1 MKLGVRAK
9 LFFILIGLIAAAVA
23 LVDVYLTNA
32 LDRQL
37 TDRIRDDL
45 VIRASVVANQAATR
59 LKASDRAA
67 WDALAD
73 ELGRL
78 TESRVTLIARDGAV
92 LGDSEV
98 ATHALP
104 GLENHAARPEILG
117 ALANNRGSS
126 IRYSTTLG
134 QRMMYVAV
142 PFARGEAAGVVRLA
156 MPLTAVDE
164 AVAKVRKSILL
175 ASFFAFLL
183 AVVLAS
189 VAVQLTSKRLRRLT
203 AAARDMAGGDLAVR
217 TRIPGDDEIA
227 ALGSVLDRLAENL
240 SATLER
246 LKAERDLL
254 EAVLSGMQEGIL
266 VLGADG
272 RILLVNPALEAMLS
286 LESDAC
292 GRTVLQALRHADLAT
307 VLERARTGAPATA
320 EIDVADTAPQPRRML
335 VKALRLAGME
345 GRVLAVFVDVTELR
359 RLESIRREFV
369 ANASHELRTPVAS
382 VRAAAETLRYALDDA
397 DAASRFTAIIERN
410 AERLQQLI
418 DDLLELSRIESRD
431 YALNVEPLALAP
443 VVQAA
448 MARYSE
454 RATQRAIAIEMHR
467 DVHAV
472 AVHADRRALDI
483 VIGNLLDNAVKYCS
497 DRAQVAI
504 RAASDGECVRVLV
517 SDSGPG
523 IEPRHLPHLFERF
536 YRVDAG
542 RSREL
547 GGTGLGLAI
556 VKHLVEAMGGTV
568 GVESTV
574 GAGTTFSLSLRA
586 APAATRG
593 VQPAA

>member
-1 MKLGVRAK
+1 VKLGVRAK

-217 TRIPGDDEIA
+217 TR
-227 ALGSVLDRLAENL
+227 
-240 SATLER
+240 
-246 LKAERDLL
+246 
-254 EAVLSGMQEGIL
+254 M
-266 VLGADG
+266 
-272 RILLVNPALEAMLS
+272 AMLS
-286 LESDAC
+286 AQLPDTPEMRNRVVA
-292 GRTVLQALRHADLAT
+292 LQRYRQAGTAAHEGNEVTKFLHRQPLFEFIRH
-307 VLERARTGAPATA
+307 
-320 EIDVADTAPQPRRML
+320 Q
-335 VKALRLAGME
+335 
-345 GRVLAVFVDVTELR
+345 
-359 RLESIRREFV
+359 
-369 ANASHELRTPVAS
+369 
-382 VRAAAETLRYALDDA
+382 
-397 DAASRFTAIIERN
+397 
-410 AERLQQLI
+410 
-418 DDLLELSRIESRD
+418 
-431 YALNVEPLALAP
+431 
-443 VVQAA
+443 
-448 MARYSE
+448 
-454 RATQRAIAIEMHR
+454 
-467 DVHAV
+467 
-472 AVHADRRALDI
+472 
-483 VIGNLLDNAVKYCS
+483 
-497 DRAQVAI
+497 
-504 RAASDGECVRVLV
+504 
-517 SDSGPG
+517 
-523 IEPRHLPHLFERF
+523 RHLRN
-536 YRVDAG
+536 
-542 RSREL
+542 
-547 GGTGLGLAI
+547 
-556 VKHLVEAMGGTV
+556 LV
-568 GVESTV
+568 
-574 GAGTTFSLSLRA
+574 
-586 APAATRG
+586 
-593 VQPAA
+593 

>member
-1 MKLGVRAK
+1 MKLGIRAK
-9 LFFILIGLIAAAVA
+9 LFFVLIGLIAAAVA

-45 VIRASVVANQAATR
+45 VIRATVVADRAAAR
-59 LKASDRAA
+59 LERDRAA

-98 ATHALP
+98 ATRALSA
-104 GLENHAARPEILG
+104 LENHASRPEVVA
-117 ALANNRGSS
+117 ALANKRGSS

-142 PFARGEAAGVVRLA
+142 PFERGKAAGVARVA

-164 AVAKVRKSILL
+164 AIAAVRKSILL
-175 ASFFAFLL
+175 ASFFALL
-183 AVVLAS
+183 LTVVLAS
-189 VAVQLTSKRLRRLT
+189 VAVQLSSTRLRRLT
-203 AAARDMAGGDLAVR
+203 AAARGMAGGDLAVR

-227 ALGSVLDRLAENL
+227 ALGSALDGLAENL

-246 LKAERDLL
+246 LRAERDLL
-254 EAVLSGMQEGIL
+254 DAVLSGMQEGIL
-266 VLGADG
+266 VVDAAG

-286 LESDAC
+286 LEGDAR
-292 GRTVLQALRHADLAT
+292 GRTVLQAMRNANLAA
-307 VLERARTGAPATA
+307 VLERARTSAPVS
-320 EIDVADTAPQPRRML
+320 EEFDVADAALQRRRL
-335 VKALRLAGME
+335 LIKAIRLAGME
-345 GRVLAVFVDVTELR
+345 GGVLAVFVDVTELR

-382 VRAAAETLRYALDDA
+382 VRAAAETLRDALDDP

-443 VVQAA
+443 AVQAA
-448 MARYSE
+448 IARYSE
-454 RATQRAIAIEMHR
+454 RATQRGIAIEMHR
-467 DVHAV
+467 DVDGV

-483 VIGNLLDNAVKYCS
+483 VLGNLLDNAVKYCS
-497 DRAQVAI
+497 DQAHVAI
-504 RAASDGECVRVLV
+504 RATREGERVRISV

-523 IEPRHLPHLFERF
+523 IEPRHLPRIFERF

-568 GVESTV
+568 SVESAV
-574 GAGTTFSLSLRA
+574 GAGTTFSFSLRA

-593 VQPAA
+593 LQQAA